1 MFYRRRLRIIYFVF
15 SYEFLVTGSR
25 NLQEVTT
32 YSVEFNVN
40 TNHHLVVDVIDYNPD
55 TSLENV
61 TVYDSRRSSI
71 TESTRRFK

>member
-1 MFYRRRLRIIYFVF
+1 MIYFVF
-15 SYEFLVTGSR
+15 SYKFLVTGSR
-25 NLQEVTT
+25 NLEEVTT

-71 TESTRRFK
+71 TESTRRFE